1 MRAGKHYV
9 HDVLA
14 GALIGGAS
22 GFLLTSRHDDRV
34 VSQFELAASQGVPA
48 VLAALCLAQS
58 MEAVWS
64 LTMVSESLRQAVK
77 IAAIDLPALGSPV
90 TAYDPAA
97 VEIMKGS

>member
-48 VLAALCLAQS
+48 VLAALCLAQN

-64 LTMVSESLRQAVK
+64 LTMVSEPSGRR
-77 IAAIDLPALGSPV
+77 
-90 TAYDPAA
+90 
-97 VEIMKGS
+97 